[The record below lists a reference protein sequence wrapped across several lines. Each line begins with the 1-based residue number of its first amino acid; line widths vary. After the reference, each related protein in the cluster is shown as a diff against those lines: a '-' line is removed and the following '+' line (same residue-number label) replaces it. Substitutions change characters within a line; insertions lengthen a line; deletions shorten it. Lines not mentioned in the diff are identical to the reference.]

1 MFYTE
6 PYHLQRGAGVFQV
19 ERYPLQRGRGLGGVF
34 ANLLRK
40 IIPFGKTFFKAA
52 ASTGKKVL
60 QSDLGKD
67 ILNDTISSAA
77 TAATTALL
85 ENNPNEAKTML
96 LDSFKRSGH
105 KSKDVVKKMA
115 KAKLDQ
121 VLTGKGSKKR
131 KSKRVEHH
139 HRQKK
144 QKTLLDM

>member
-6 PYHLQRGAGVFQV
+6 PFHLQRGAGVFEV
-19 ERYPLQRGRGLGGVF
+19 DRYPLQRGRGLGGIF

-40 IIPFGKTFFKAA
+40 IIPYGKTFAKAA

-60 QSDLGKD
+60 QSDIGKD

-85 ENNPNEAKTML
+85 ENNPKEAKAML

-105 KSKDVVKKMA
+105 KSKDVVKKIA
-115 KAKLDQ
+115 KNKLDQ
-121 VLTGKGSKKR
+121 VLTGRGAKKR
-131 KSKRVEHH
+131 KYKKVQHH
-139 HRQKK
+139 HHQKK
-144 QKTLLDM
+144 HKTLLDM

>member
-6 PYHLQRGAGVFQV
+6 PYHLQKGAGVFEV
-19 ERYPLQRGRGLGGVF
+19 DRYPLQRGRGLGGIF

-40 IIPFGKTFFKAA
+40 IIPYGKTFAKAA

-60 QSDLGKD
+60 QSDIGKD

-85 ENNPNEAKTML
+85 ENNPKEAKAML

-105 KSKDVVKKMA
+105 KSKDVVKKIA
-115 KAKLDQ
+115 KNKLDQ
-121 VLTGKGSKKR
+121 VLTGRGAKKR
-131 KSKRVEHH
+131 KYKKVQHH
-139 HRQKK
+139 HHQKK
-144 QKTLLDM
+144 HKTLLDI

>member
-105 KSKDVVKKMA
+105 KSKDVVKKIA
-115 KAKLDQ
+115 KDKLDQ
-121 VLTGKGSKKR
+121 VLTGRGAKKR
-131 KSKRVEHH
+131 KYKKVQHARH
-139 HRQKK
+139 QKK
-144 QKTLLDM
+144 HKTLLDM

>member
-6 PYHLQRGAGVFQV
+6 PYHLQKGAGVFEV
-19 ERYPLQRGRGLGGVF
+19 DRYPLQRGRGLGGIF

-40 IIPFGKTFFKAA
+40 IIPYGKTFAKAA

-60 QSDLGKD
+60 QSDIGKD

-85 ENNPNEAKTML
+85 ENNPKEAKAML

-105 KSKDVVKKMA
+105 KSKDVVKKIA
-115 KAKLDQ
+115 KK
-121 VLTGKGSKKR
+121 
-131 KSKRVEHH
+131 
-139 HRQKK
+139 
-144 QKTLLDM
+144 

>member
-6 PYHLQRGAGVFQV
+6 PYHLQKGGGVFEV
-19 ERYPLQRGRGLGGVF
+19 ERYPLQRGRGLGGIF

-40 IIPFGKTFFKAA
+40 IIPFGKTFVKAA

-60 QSDLGKD
+60 QSDIGKD

-85 ENNPNEAKTML
+85 ENNPREARAML

-105 KSKDVVKKMA
+105 KSKDVVKKIA
-115 KAKLDQ
+115 KDKLDQ
-121 VLTGKGSKKR
+121 VLTGRGAKKR
-131 KSKRVEHH
+131 KYKKVRHH
-139 HRQKK
+139 CHQKK
-144 QKTLLDM
+144 HKTLLDI

>member
-105 KSKDVVKKMA
+105 KSKDVVKKIA
-115 KAKLDQ
+115 KDKLDQ
-121 VLTGKGSKKR
+121 VLTGRGVKKR
-131 KSKRVEHH
+131 KYKKVQHQR
-139 HRQKK
+139 RQKK
-144 QKTLLDM
+144 HKTLLDM

>member
-6 PYHLQRGAGVFQV
+6 PFHLQRGAGVFEV
-19 ERYPLQRGRGLGGVF
+19 DRYPLQRGRGLGGIF

-40 IIPFGKTFFKAA
+40 IIPYGKTFAKAA

-60 QSDLGKD
+60 QSDIGKD
-67 ILNDTISSAA
+67 ILNDTISTAA

-85 ENNPNEAKTML
+85 ENNPKEAKAML

-105 KSKDVVKKMA
+105 KSKDVVKKIA
-115 KAKLDQ
+115 KNKLDQ
-121 VLTGKGSKKR
+121 VLTGKGAKKR
-131 KSKRVEHH
+131 KYKKVQHH
-139 HRQKK
+139 HHQKK

>member
-6 PYHLQRGAGVFQV
+6 PYHLQKGAGVFEV
-19 ERYPLQRGRGLGGVF
+19 DRYPLQRGRGLGGIF

-40 IIPFGKTFFKAA
+40 IIPYGKTFAKAA

-60 QSDLGKD
+60 QSDIGKD

-85 ENNPNEAKTML
+85 ENNPKEAKAML

-105 KSKDVVKKMA
+105 KSKDVVKKIA
-115 KAKLDQ
+115 KNKLDQ
-121 VLTGKGSKKR
+121 VLTGRGVKKR
-131 KSKRVEHH
+131 KYNKVQHH
-139 HRQKK
+139 HHQKK

>member
-6 PYHLQRGAGVFQV
+6 PYHLQKGAGVFEV
-19 ERYPLQRGRGLGGVF
+19 DRYPLQRGRGLGGIF

-40 IIPFGKTFFKAA
+40 IIPYGKTFAKAA

-60 QSDLGKD
+60 QSDIGKD
-67 ILNDTISSAA
+67 ILNDTISTAA

-85 ENNPNEAKTML
+85 ENNPKEAKAML

-105 KSKDVVKKMA
+105 KSKDVVKKIA
-115 KAKLDQ
+115 KNKLDQ
-121 VLTGKGSKKR
+121 VLTGRGVKKR
-131 KSKRVEHH
+131 KYKKVQHH
-139 HRQKK
+139 HHQKK

>member
-6 PYHLQRGAGVFQV
+6 PYHLQKGGGVFEV
-19 ERYPLQRGRGLGGVF
+19 ERYPLQRGRGLGGIF

-40 IIPFGKTFFKAA
+40 IIPFGKTFAKAA

-60 QSDLGKD
+60 QSDIGKD

-85 ENNPNEAKTML
+85 ENNPKEAKAML

-105 KSKDVVKKMA
+105 KSKDVVKKIA
-115 KAKLDQ
+115 KNKLDQ
-121 VLTGKGSKKR
+121 VLTGRGAKKR
-131 KSKRVEHH
+131 KYKKVQHH
-139 HRQKK
+139 HHQKK